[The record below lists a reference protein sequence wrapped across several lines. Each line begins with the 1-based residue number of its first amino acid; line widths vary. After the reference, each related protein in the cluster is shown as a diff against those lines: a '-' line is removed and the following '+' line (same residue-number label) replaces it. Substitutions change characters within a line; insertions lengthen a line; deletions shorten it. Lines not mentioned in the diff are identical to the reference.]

1 MTDEELHDLIEKDPT
16 AALCHVLR
24 EAGLTMT
31 LYGKPVEETELRAHA
46 TASVAKR
53 IDGAIASG
61 MSKTMKT
68 KKKLDIVYQV
78 KVDLCDEFKCP
89 FFHAGIMGS
98 LRCMTSDRDVTEF
111 QGKKPP
117 DFCPLR
123 TNPIKVTL

>member
-1 MTDEELHDLIEKDPT
+1 MTEDELYALIEKDPT
-16 AALCHVLR
+16 AALCHILR
-24 EAGLTMT
+24 EAGVTMT
-31 LYGKPVEETELRAHA
+31 LYGKPVEEAELRARVEKSA
-46 TASVAKR
+46 VSR

-61 MSKTMKT
+61 MTKTMKT
-68 KKKLDIVYQV
+68 KKKLNIVYQV

-98 LRCMTSDRDVTEF
+98 LRCTASDRDVTES

-123 TNPIKVTL
+123 VNPIKVTI